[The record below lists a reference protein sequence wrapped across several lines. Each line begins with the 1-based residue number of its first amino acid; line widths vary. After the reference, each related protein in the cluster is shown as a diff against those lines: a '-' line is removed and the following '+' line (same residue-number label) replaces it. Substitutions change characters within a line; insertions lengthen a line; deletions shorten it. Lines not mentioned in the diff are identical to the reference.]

1 MNEFTRRLFEK
12 LQIAIFRKD
21 DIVKDIIESYRQ
33 TREALIKRREEL
45 CQRRGDY
52 DRRITLLD
60 FEIGEVEEV
69 LCTLAKYDEETE
81 AAA

>member
-21 DIVKDIIESYRQ
+21 DIVKDIIESYRH

-69 LCTLAKYDEETE
+69 LRTLAKYDEETE

>member
-1 MNEFTRRLFEK
+1 VNEFTRRLFEK

-69 LCTLAKYDEETE
+69 LRTLAKYDEETE

>member
-60 FEIGEVEEV
+60 CEIGEVEEV
-69 LCTLAKYDEETE
+69 LRTLAKYDEETE

>member
-60 FEIGEVEEV
+60 FDIGEVEEV
-69 LCTLAKYDEETE
+69 LRTLAKYDEETE

>member
-21 DIVKDIIESYRQ
+21 DIVKDIIKSYRQ

-69 LCTLAKYDEETE
+69 LRTLAKYDEETE

>member
-12 LQIAIFRKD
+12 LHIAIFRKD

-69 LCTLAKYDEETE
+69 LRTLAKYDEETE

>member
-69 LCTLAKYDEETE
+69 LRTLAKYDEETE

>member
-33 TREALIKRREEL
+33 TREALIKRRGEL

-69 LCTLAKYDEETE
+69 LRTLAKYDEETE

>member
-12 LQIAIFRKD
+12 VQIAIFRKD

-60 FEIGEVEEV
+60 FEIGEGEEV
-69 LCTLAKYDEETE
+69 LRTLAKYDEETE

>member
-52 DRRITLLD
+52 DRRIALLD

-69 LCTLAKYDEETE
+69 LRTLAKYDEETE

>member
-60 FEIGEVEEV
+60 FEIGEVEEARR
-69 LCTLAKYDEETE
+69 TLAKYDEETE